1 MEIKAFQDYYP
12 DDFNHCYGCG
22 GLNEHGHQ
30 IKSFWED
37 DKAIAEFEP
46 KPYHTSLPGY
56 VYGGLIASLIDCHST
71 GTAAAALYKNEGR
84 PMDSMPPFRCVTAS
98 LHVDYLRPTPLDGKL
113 KLEATVK
120 NIYGKRVN
128 ILVEL
133 FGGGKLC
140 AKGEVVAVAV
150 GEKWL
155 SRWISNSD

>member
-1 MEIKAFQDYYP
+1 
-12 DDFNHCYGCG
+12 
-22 GLNEHGHQ
+22 
-30 IKSFWED
+30 
-37 DKAIAEFEP
+37 
-46 KPYHTSLPGY
+46 
-56 VYGGLIASLIDCHST
+56 
-71 GTAAAALYKNEGR
+71 
-84 PMDSMPPFRCVTAS
+84 MDSIPPFRCVTAS

-120 NIYGKRVN
+120 NIDGKRVN

-155 SRWISNSD
+155 NRWVSNSD

>member
-1 MEIKAFQDYYP
+1 
-12 DDFNHCYGCG
+12 
-22 GLNEHGHQ
+22 
-30 IKSFWED
+30 
-37 DKAIAEFEP
+37 
-46 KPYHTSLPGY
+46 
-56 VYGGLIASLIDCHST
+56 
-71 GTAAAALYKNEGR
+71 
-84 PMDSMPPFRCVTAS
+84 
-98 LHVDYLRPTPLDGKL
+98 LDGKL

-120 NIYGKRVN
+120 NIDGKKVN

>member
-30 IKSFWED
+30 IKSFWEG

-71 GTAAAALYKNEGR
+71 GTAAAALYKKEGR
-84 PMDSMPPFRCVTAS
+84 PMDSIPPFRCVTAS
-98 LHVDYLRPTPLDGKL
+98 LHVDYLRPNPLDGKL

-120 NIYGKRVN
+120 NIDGKRVN

-155 SRWISNSD
+155 SRWVNNSD